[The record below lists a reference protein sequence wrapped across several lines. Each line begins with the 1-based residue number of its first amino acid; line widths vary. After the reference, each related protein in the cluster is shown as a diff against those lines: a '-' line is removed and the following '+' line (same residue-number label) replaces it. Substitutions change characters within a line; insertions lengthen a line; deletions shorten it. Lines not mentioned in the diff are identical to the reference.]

1 MADGT
6 VFEGVVTRTQSGFV
20 TVSSGGN
27 IITCQLRG
35 KLKRTYGNSD
45 LISVG
50 DHVEFTIHEADRGM
64 VERILPRSSLL
75 VRLDPTPR
83 GIHRQIL
90 IANIDQ
96 LVLIFACAD
105 PIPHLRML
113 DRFLVIAEKQEI
125 PAVIVFNKVD
135 LIGLETAKKQFGF
148 YSSVGYPVL
157 YTSTRTQLGVDE
169 LRTHLTGKLT
179 AFSGPSGVGKSSLLN
194 AVQLGLGLA
203 ARDVSD
209 LTHKGKHTT
218 VVRQMYSLTDGGF
231 VVDTPGLKSLALWD
245 TQPEELDGYFPEI
258 SPLVSDCAFTDC
270 THDHEPNCAV
280 KKALADGKI
289 HPARY
294 DSYLRLRLG
303 EKE

>member
-6 VFEGVVTRTQSGFV
+6 VYEGIVTRTQSGFI
-20 TVSSGGN
+20 TVNSGGN
-27 IITCQLRG
+27 PITCQLRG
-35 KLKRTYGNSD
+35 KLKRTYENSD

-50 DHVEFTIHEADRGM
+50 DHVEFTIHEANRGM
-64 VERILPRSSLL
+64 VERILPRRCML

-90 IANIDQ
+90 LANIDQ

-105 PIPHLRML
+105 PVPHLRML

-125 PAVIVFNKVD
+125 PAMIVFNKVD
-135 LIGLETAKKQFGF
+135 LIGLEKARSQFGF
-148 YSSVGYPVL
+148 YEKIGYPML
-157 YTSTRTQLGVDE
+157 FTSTRSKLGVED
-169 LRTHLTGKLT
+169 LRSHLTGKLT

-194 AVQLGLGLA
+194 AVQSGLGLA
-203 ARDVSD
+203 ARDVSEQ
-209 LTHKGKHTT
+209 TRKGKHTT
-218 VVRQMYSLTDGGF
+218 VVREMYSLADGGF

-258 SPLVSDCAFTDC
+258 APLVSDCAFADC
-270 THDHEPNCAV
+270 THHHEPKCAV
-280 KKALADGKI
+280 KKAVEDGII